1 MSQHFRRIEQ
11 LRGWR
16 QTVFLLAL
24 AERSYPNFA
33 LFGQL
38 SGQVNHELLRRTLDA
53 LWDDVSDRESSL
65 SYRKIAEMVEAQQPD
80 PAQFEGYGVYPA
92 ADACSLTLDVLFSR
106 LEPDRRLAVASART
120 SLNTVTDFVEM
131 TDAEGV
137 EEDELA
143 HHLDRHPLVKREL
156 RFQRELVEALQKAPF
171 PSADLLAS
179 LRELACDEGVSN
191 IGIALDDEAEA
202 E

>member
-24 AERSYPNFA
+24 AERAYPNAA

-38 SGQVNHELLRRTLDA
+38 SGQVSHELLRRTLDA
-53 LWDDVSDRESSL
+53 LWDAMPERESSL
-65 SYRKIAEMVEAQQPD
+65 NYRKIAEMVEAQVPD
-80 PAQFEGYGVYPA
+80 PSQFEGYGVYPA
-92 ADACSLTLDVLFSR
+92 ADACNLVLDVLFSR

-120 SLNTVTDFVEM
+120 SLNTVTSFVEM

-137 EEDELA
+137 EEDELG
-143 HHLDRHPLVKREL
+143 HYLDRHPLVKREL
-156 RFQRELVEALQKAPF
+156 RFQRELVEHLQKARF
-171 PSADLLAS
+171 PSQELMAA

-191 IGIALDDEAEA
+191 IGIALDEESGAD
-202 E
+202 

>member
-16 QTVFLLAL
+16 QTVFVLAL
-24 AERSYPNFA
+24 AERAYPNYA

-38 SGQVNHELLRRTLDA
+38 SGQVHHELLRRTLDA
-53 LWDDVSDRESSL
+53 LWEAVPDRESSL
-65 SYRKIAEMVEAQQPD
+65 NYQKIAERLEAQVPD

-92 ADACSLTLDVLFSR
+92 ADACNLALDVLFSR
-106 LEPDRRLAVASART
+106 LEPDRRLAVASARV

-156 RFQRELVEALQKAPF
+156 RFQRELVEALQKASY
-171 PSADLLAS
+171 PSTELLAS
-179 LRELACDEGVSN
+179 LRELASDGGVSN
-191 IGIALDDEAEA
+191 IGITLEEESEAD
-202 E
+202 